1 MIEEALR
8 VCLLLLKNEDKARA
22 FRTPRGKIGDFK
34 SHESENDKP
43 LVSASSIWISDQLDV
58 QWHSHYEE
66 RKRPMSA
73 VTLTASLK
81 NRPVISITNGEILA
95 KVDTVLINPNTR
107 AVAALRFTQGGLL
120 NRETRLIPA
129 EEIRVWGEDVIL
141 VSGPDV
147 LVPKENVSGYEDYL
161 SVSDQL
167 KGREVVS
174 QDGKRI
180 GILNDVL
187 IDNQGQL
194 VGYDLSKVFVEGTL
208 AENKRI
214 NIEATHAL
222 GPDVLV
228 VDQTLLPE

>member
-1 MIEEALR
+1 MA
-8 VCLLLLKNEDKARA
+8 
-22 FRTPRGKIGDFK
+22 
-34 SHESENDKP
+34 
-43 LVSASSIWISDQLDV
+43 
-58 QWHSHYEE
+58 
-66 RKRPMSA
+66 A

-81 NRPVISITNGEILA
+81 SMPVISITNGEILA
-95 KVDTVLINPNTR
+95 KIENILINPNTR
-107 AVAALRFTQGGLL
+107 AVSALSFTKGGLL
-120 NRETRLIPA
+120 SRATQLIPA
-129 EEIRVWGEDVIL
+129 KEIRVWGEDVIL

-147 LVPKENVSGYEDYL
+147 FVPKENVSGYEDYL

-187 IDNQGQL
+187 IDDQGQL
-194 VGYDLSKVFVEGTL
+194 VGYDLSKVFIEGAV

-214 NIEATHAL
+214 SVEATHAL

-228 VDQTLLPE
+228 VDQTLLPD